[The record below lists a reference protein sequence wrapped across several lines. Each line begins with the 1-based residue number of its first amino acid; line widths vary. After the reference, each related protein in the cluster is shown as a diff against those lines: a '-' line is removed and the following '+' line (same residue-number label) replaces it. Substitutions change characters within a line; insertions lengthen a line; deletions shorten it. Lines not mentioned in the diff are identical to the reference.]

1 MTRRTSLR
9 ARAQRIYRA
18 RAAAK
23 SPGAPTPETKPKL
36 TRLTARVRRLYE
48 QSAVPVRE
56 IAQLAGVTE
65 RTIYKY
71 ARKGGWTP
79 RYAWNDAG
87 GARRRRRW
95 RATERF
101 APAKGAGGR
110 FIARADKSKPY
121 RQGLKATDAQG
132 ARRAIEQCA
141 RAERIARSAQ
151 AEAEA
156 EQRCATLVRAID
168 NTNGALSELN
178 AYLAGRRKPGAVR
191 HARADALIESALYR
205 AVAVTTRRWEALL
218 EAEEAPQEQNT

>member
-23 SPGAPTPETKPKL
+23 PPAAPTPETKAKP

-48 QSAVPVRE
+48 NSAVPVRE

-65 RTIYKY
+65 RTSYKY

-87 GARRRRRW
+87 GAHRRKRW

-101 APAKGAGGR
+101 APTKGAGGR
-110 FIARADKSKPY
+110 FIARVDKGKPY

-132 ARRAIEQCA
+132 ARRAIEKCA
-141 RAERIARSAQ
+141 KAERIARAVQ

-156 EQRCATLVRAID
+156 EQRCAALVRAID
-168 NTNGALSELN
+168 NTNGALRELN
-178 AYLAGRRKPGAVR
+178 VYLTARRKSGAVR

-205 AVAVTTRRWEALL
+205 AVAVTTCSWEALL